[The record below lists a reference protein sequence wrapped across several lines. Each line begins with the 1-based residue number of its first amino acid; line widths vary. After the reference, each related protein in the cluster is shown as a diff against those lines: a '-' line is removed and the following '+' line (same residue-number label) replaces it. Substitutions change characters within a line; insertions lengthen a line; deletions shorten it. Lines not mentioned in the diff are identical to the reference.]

1 MKLCVIITLSVSAL
15 LGQFTQVPS
24 PTGGGVGAAAFA
36 PAYSAT
42 PTFNLAAA
50 NRWEPGLM
58 TGNVTSVT
66 FTNKVAGMRF
76 SVVWTQDGTGGRTVA
91 YGASASGT
99 CSVSSTASVA
109 TTQQFEIASDGTTVL
124 GVGCTSTDAA
134 TLISGPTRSAP
145 PPPTS
150 GLSCWFDSTLNTQ
163 ACIDPASVVTV
174 MAPGCRK
181 LTVTTSGGYWTVNAI
196 QNAALA
202 ASVTQTITVATNLIP
217 ASGSIVELRIK
228 HSTAFSGTAI
238 AGMSVSLGDGT
249 TTNVYAPDFNVFQA
263 VANTTLWTDFGA
275 GATTAAQHSLTATFT
290 STGANLSAISA
301 GVVVIH
307 ACVRQL
313 P

>member
-99 CSVSSTASVA
+99 CSVSPTLNVA
-109 TTQQFEIASDGTTVL
+109 TTQQFEIAADLSVL
-124 GVGCTSTDAA
+124 GVGCAVNGTT
-134 TLISGPTRSAP
+134 I
-145 PPPTS
+145 
-150 GLSCWFDSTLNTQ
+150 
-163 ACIDPASVVTV
+163 ASPYPVVTDG
-174 MAPGCRK
+174 AP
-181 LTVTTSGGYWTVNAI
+181 
-196 QNAALA
+196 
-202 ASVTQTITVATNLIP
+202 
-217 ASGSIVELRIK
+217 IK
-228 HSTAFSGTAI
+228 IGRAH
-238 AGMSVSLGDGT
+238 V
-249 TTNVYAPDFNVFQA
+249 
-263 VANTTLWTDFGA
+263 
-275 GATTAAQHSLTATFT
+275 
-290 STGANLSAISA
+290 
-301 GVVVIH
+301 
-307 ACVRQL
+307 
-313 P
+313 